1 MKLTLSNAAKENMK
15 NLLSNKKNKVFKI
28 NFKGYSWGGLNLD
41 LVLEEQENSMKI
53 YEQDEIKFVVD
64 KEIDGVVN
72 EIMIDYMNYFFKKG
86 FVLKA
91 R

>member
-1 MKLTLSNAAKENMK
+1 
-15 NLLSNKKNKVFKI
+15 
-28 NFKGYSWGGLNLD
+28 
-41 LVLEEQENSMKI
+41 MKI

-72 EIMIDYMNYFFKKG
+72 EIMIDYLNYFFKKG